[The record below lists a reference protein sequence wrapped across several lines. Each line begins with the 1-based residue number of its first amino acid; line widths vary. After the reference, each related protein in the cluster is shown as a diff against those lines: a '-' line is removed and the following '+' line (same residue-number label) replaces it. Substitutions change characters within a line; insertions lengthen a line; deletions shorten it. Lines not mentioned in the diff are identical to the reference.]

1 MNDPLREIL
10 SDLGDAP
17 EQGFDGNKSGSEIVL
32 DLKNRFA
39 KIDGSFYWLN
49 SLDAGLCEIR
59 QLLKETKKMVVA
71 VISINAGPT
80 LLDTLEAP
88 VTLYEEE
95 AFVAYLDAEEA
106 RQSGSVESLNSI
118 KSNENVSSQGFR
130 GSLSVSINQDGSR
143 YSIDFLR
150 LFRMTFSQL
159 KRKTLENMHK
169 LEKDGEANK
178 ENKYQD
184 MIDSLIEVR

>member
-49 SLDAGLCEIR
+49 SLDAALCEIR